1 MRDKKTGW
9 KWLMLGVSMGFYL
22 FFAFYDGTVICVD
35 SPTYINWESSREPLY
50 PLFLALLRFLL
61 GGTGEGYLFG
71 VVLLQSI
78 LAGISTFALSEY
90 LRQECRLKEVEAFFL
105 LLIPMAVS
113 LLCRYAAGRGS
124 MYSNSILTEGIAVSG
139 YLLFFRFLME
149 FVFHHTRKGLLC
161 GAFLAFLLYLTR
173 KQMILCLFMLGA
185 AILYVYGAKKKK
197 WLRSMALF
205 AACLIG
211 VLGSAKLV
219 DGASN
224 YLFRG
229 RIMTHTSDVRFLAT
243 VGFYA
248 ADREDGE
255 LFTEKEIRE
264 LFYEIYDPCAE
275 NDYLMPKEQESWA
288 NRVSHFAD
296 NYDKIQ
302 IDTMWPKVDEFV
314 QRQYDCTGEEINL
327 QADRVMKELGKCLLF
342 HNSRKVLLLF
352 FDNFREGLVTTV
364 AKVHP
369 ILNWYSV
376 FIYLLYAALFAF
388 LIIRKGNQRIL
399 LFAGSVLVSVLG
411 NVGLVSLV
419 IFCQSRY
426 TIYNMVLFYSGL
438 FLLGRESLQQIK
450 QIRKR

>member
-1 MRDKKTGW
+1 
-9 KWLMLGVSMGFYL
+9 
-22 FFAFYDGTVICVD
+22 
-35 SPTYINWESSREPLY
+35 
-50 PLFLALLRFLL
+50 
-61 GGTGEGYLFG
+61 
-71 VVLLQSI
+71 
-78 LAGISTFALSEY
+78 
-90 LRQECRLKEVEAFFL
+90 
-105 LLIPMAVS
+105 MAVS

-149 FVFHHTRKGLLC
+149 FVFIIPEKDCFAAPFGISSLSDQKADDPLPFYAGSSDPLC
-161 GAFLAFLLYLTR
+161 VWSKEKEVAAQHGA
-173 KQMILCLFMLGA
+173 
-185 AILYVYGAKKKK
+185 
-197 WLRSMALF
+197 F

-352 FDNFREGLVTTV
+352 
-364 AKVHP
+364 
-369 ILNWYSV
+369 
-376 FIYLLYAALFAF
+376 
-388 LIIRKGNQRIL
+388 LII
-399 LFAGSVLVSVLG
+399 
-411 NVGLVSLV
+411 
-419 IFCQSRY
+419 
-426 TIYNMVLFYSGL
+426 SGKDL
-438 FLLGRESLQQIK
+438 
-450 QIRKR
+450 